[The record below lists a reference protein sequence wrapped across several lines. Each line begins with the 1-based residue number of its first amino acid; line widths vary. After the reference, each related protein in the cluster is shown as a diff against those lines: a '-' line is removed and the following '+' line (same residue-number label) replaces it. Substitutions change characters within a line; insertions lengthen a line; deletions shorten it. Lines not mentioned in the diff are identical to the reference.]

1 LGFPRQLAPNWPQKW
16 ATAISEGELPSSLWK
31 SHRFMVGEAMAIT
44 AMPQPRG
51 VVAIR
56 NVLEL

>member
-1 LGFPRQLAPNWPQKW
+1 M
-16 ATAISEGELPSSLWK
+16 AISEGELPSSLWK

-44 AMPQPRG
+44 ATFQPRG
-51 VVAIR
+51 VVAVR